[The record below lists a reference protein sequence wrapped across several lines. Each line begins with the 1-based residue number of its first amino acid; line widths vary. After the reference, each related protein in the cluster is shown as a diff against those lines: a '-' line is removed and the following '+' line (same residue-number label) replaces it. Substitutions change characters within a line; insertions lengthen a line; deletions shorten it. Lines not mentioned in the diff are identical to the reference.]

1 MIFIKES
8 FLRLRQHFNC
18 PSNWLFQAAYTLFNK
33 RSKYQN
39 MPAKCVIKNEP
50 FSKNL
55 RKPVYLYFFV
65 KGFNNKQSRGRIIS
79 NSIKGETSLVSY
91 NN

>member
-1 MIFIKES
+1 
-8 FLRLRQHFNC
+8 
-18 PSNWLFQAAYTLFNK
+18 
-33 RSKYQN
+33 

-55 RKPVYLYFFV
+55 RKPVHLYFFV